1 MGILVDHHHHQH
13 DHQVAHLLALGLP
26 PLEPLDCD
34 ALRLHVDAGH
44 HGRVDSTCG
53 QGWSEK
59 RPEMSLYCKQTIH
72 RHEKSRGLS

>member
-1 MGILVDHHHHQH
+1 MGNLVDHHHHHRYHHHQH
-13 DHQVAHLLALGLP
+13 DQVAHLLALGLP

-44 HGRVDSTCG
+44 HGRVDPTCG

-59 RPEMSLYCKQTIH
+59 RPEMSFTLQANH
-72 RHEKSRGLS
+72 SLA